1 MIAAFV
7 QEHQGFFHALGWF
20 VLSVGLIQNLVYA
33 IQLPAAWAE
42 LRQHSQ
48 AEDSESAWQLL
59 ISDVAMAISII
70 VPAYNEEA
78 TIAENVRS
86 MLSLRY
92 PDMEIIIVND
102 GSSDRTLQVLVEAF
116 QLKPVVRAHELAVA
130 HAPIR
135 GLYGS
140 PLYQRLLVIDKEN
153 GKGKADASNAGINLS
168 RNPLFCVVDADSLL
182 EVESLLSSVRPFMED
197 PKNMVAVGGTIRVLN
212 GSTVKNGQIVEVA
225 LPQRFLP
232 LVQYME
238 YLRAFL
244 MSRLAWSRWG
254 MLSIV
259 SGAFGI
265 FRRSIT
271 IEVGGFSHNTVGEDY
286 DLVIKMHRHMREQ
299 KRPYAMRY
307 VPEPV
312 CWTEAPETLAMLG
325 NQRKR
330 WQRGALEVFFKHR
343 KMLLNPRYGKIGMLG
358 FTNNLIIDVLGPLVE
373 VIGYVLIPLFWLIGA
388 LSVDFMLA
396 YTALYFVFGVF
407 ISVCGLILEEMEL
420 RRVPRASDLALLA
433 FIAVIENLAI
443 REAEQYLA
451 GDRLV
456 GVPAQKEELGSHDAK
471 RLCPRSKGLFFGLA
485 SGSSFTSGLKI
496 ATVLPLALPAASGLS
511 TVFSSRATTFFLVR
525 FSMLSI
531 GSTLFTTMLLS
542 MVTVHGLPRWITR
555 RTLSRSRNMW
565 LERSSAR
572 KADTDRAC
580 Q

>member
-1 MIAAFV
+1 MITTFI
-7 QEHQGFFHALGWF
+7 QEHQSVFHVLAWF
-20 VLSVGLIQNLVYA
+20 ILLVGLIQNFVYA

-59 ISDVAMAISII
+59 ISDVAMAISVI

-78 TIAENVRS
+78 TIVENVRS
-86 MLSLRY
+86 LLSLRY
-92 PDMEIIIVND
+92 PEVEIIIVND
-102 GSSDRTLQVLVEAF
+102 GSQDRTLQVLVEAF
-116 QLKPVVRAHELAVA
+116 QLKPVVRAHELAVD

-135 GLYGS
+135 QLYGS

-197 PKNMVAVGGTIRVLN
+197 PKKMIAVGGTIRVMN
-212 GSTVKNGQIVEVA
+212 GCTVKNGQIVAVA
-225 LPQRFLP
+225 LPGRFLP

-254 MLSIV
+254 MLSII

-265 FRRSIT
+265 FRRSVAL
-271 IEVGGFSHNTVGEDY
+271 EVGGFSHNTVGEDY

-299 KRPYAMRY
+299 NRPYAMRY

-312 CWTEAPETLAMLG
+312 CWTEAPETLEVLG

-330 WQRGALEVFFKHR
+330 WQRGALEVFFKH
-343 KMLLNPRYGKIGMLG
+343 KDMLLNPKYGKVGMLG

-373 VIGYVLIPLFWLIGA
+373 VIGYVLIPAFWLIGA

-396 YTALYFVFGVF
+396 YTALYFLFGVF
-407 ISVCGLILEEMEL
+407 ISVGALILEEMEL
-420 RRVPRASDLALLA
+420 RRVPRARDLALLGL
-433 FIAVIENLAI
+433 IAVIENFGYRQLNNFWRVI
-443 REAEQYLA
+443 GWWEFLRKKKSW
-451 GDRLV
+451 
-456 GVPAQKEELGSHDAK
+456 GVMT
-471 RLCPRSKGLFFGLA
+471 RKGF
-485 SGSSFTSGLKI
+485 
-496 ATVLPLALPAASGLS
+496 ATE
-511 TVFSSRATTFFLVR
+511 
-525 FSMLSI
+525 
-531 GSTLFTTMLLS
+531 
-542 MVTVHGLPRWITR
+542 TR
-555 RTLSRSRNMW
+555 I
-565 LERSSAR
+565 
-572 KADTDRAC
+572 
-580 Q
+580 

>member
-7 QEHQGFFHALGWF
+7 QEYQGFFHALGWF
-20 VLSVGLIQNLVYA
+20 VLSIGLIQNFVYA

-48 AEDSESAWQLL
+48 AEDSESAWQLQ

-78 TIAENVRS
+78 TIVENVRS

-102 GSSDRTLQVLVEAF
+102 GSSDRTLKVLVEAF
-116 QLKPVVRAHELAVA
+116 QLKPVVRAHELAVD

-212 GSTVKNGQIVEVA
+212 GCTVKNGQIVTVA
-225 LPQRFLP
+225 LPGRFLP

-265 FRRSIT
+265 FRRSVT

-286 DLVIKMHRHMREQ
+286 DLVIKMHQHMREQ
-299 KRPYAMRY
+299 KRSYAMRY

-373 VIGYVLIPLFWLIGA
+373 VMGYVLIPLFWFIGA
-388 LSVDFMLA
+388 LSTDFMLA

-420 RRVPRASDLALLA
+420 RRVARASDLALLA
-433 FIAVIENLAI
+433 FIAVIENFGYRQLNNIWRVIGWWEFLRKKQGWGAMT
-443 REAEQYLA
+443 RKGFAPEA
-451 GDRLV
+451 
-456 GVPAQKEELGSHDAK
+456 K
-471 RLCPRSKGLFFGLA
+471 
-485 SGSSFTSGLKI
+485 T
-496 ATVLPLALPAASGLS
+496 
-511 TVFSSRATTFFLVR
+511 
-525 FSMLSI
+525 
-531 GSTLFTTMLLS
+531 
-542 MVTVHGLPRWITR
+542 
-555 RTLSRSRNMW
+555 
-565 LERSSAR
+565 
-572 KADTDRAC
+572 
-580 Q
+580 

>member
-1 MIAAFV
+1 MIAAFL
-7 QEHQGFFHALGWF
+7 QEHQGSFHVLGWF
-20 VLSVGLIQNLVYA
+20 ILSVGLIQNLVYA

-48 AEDSESAWQLL
+48 AEDSDSAWQLL
-59 ISDVAMAISII
+59 ISDVALAISII

-78 TIAENVRS
+78 TIVENVRS

-102 GSSDRTLQVLVEAF
+102 GSLDRTLQVLVETF
-116 QLKPVVRAHELAVA
+116 QLKPVMRAHELAVD

-197 PKNMVAVGGTIRVLN
+197 PKNMVAVGGTIRVMN
-212 GSTVKNGQIVEVA
+212 GCTVKNGQIVAVA
-225 LPQRFLP
+225 LPGRFLP

-244 MSRLAWSRWG
+244 ISRLAWSRWG

-265 FRRSIT
+265 FRRSVT
-271 IEVGGFSHNTVGEDY
+271 LEVGGFSHNTVGEDY

-312 CWTEAPETLAMLG
+312 CWTEAPETLEMLG

-343 KMLLNPRYGKIGMLG
+343 NMLLNPRYGKIGMLG

-373 VIGYVLIPLFWLIGA
+373 VMGYVLIPAFWLIGA

-407 ISVCGLILEEMEL
+407 ISVSGLILEEMEL

-433 FIAVIENLAI
+433 FIAVIENFGYRQLNNVWRVI
-443 REAEQYLA
+443 GWWEFLRKKKSW
-451 GDRLV
+451 
-456 GVPAQKEELGSHDAK
+456 GVMT
-471 RLCPRSKGLFFGLA
+471 RKGFA
-485 SGSSFTSGLKI
+485 PET
-496 ATVLPLALPAASGLS
+496 
-511 TVFSSRATTFFLVR
+511 
-525 FSMLSI
+525 
-531 GSTLFTTMLLS
+531 
-542 MVTVHGLPRWITR
+542 
-555 RTLSRSRNMW
+555 NN
-565 LERSSAR
+565 
-572 KADTDRAC
+572 
-580 Q
+580 